1 MSGTTEIFVATH
13 DAAVRRAAELEA
25 SVDSRGDTD
34 GPMAQ
39 VGDAPSLRLN
49 GVTDL
54 EIEILGG
61 LAAKA
66 VGAAG
71 GEALDM
77 ADVSSDYLMVAPDAM
92 VQSLAEL
99 LTYTDDD
106 GASLI
111 PEVAA
116 RWAAEEDMPFSG
128 AIAEDNVRRIA
139 QLASQAEQAERQ
151 QLYVWS
157 TTAEA

>member
-1 MSGTTEIFVATH
+1 MSGTTEIFVSTH
-13 DAAVRRAAELEA
+13 DAAVKRAAELEA
-25 SVDSRGDTD
+25 SVESRGETD
-34 GPMAQ
+34 EPMAQ
-39 VGDAPSLRLN
+39 VDDAPSIRLN

-77 ADVSSDYLMVAPDAM
+77 ADVSSDYLMVVPDAM

-99 LTYTDDD
+99 LTYTDDG
-106 GASLI
+106 GASVI
-111 PEVAA
+111 PDVASL
-116 RWAAEEDMPFSG
+116 WAAQEDMPFSG
-128 AIAEDNVRRIA
+128 DIAEDNVRRIA
-139 QLASQAEQAERQ
+139 QLASQVEQAERQ

-157 TTAEA
+157 STAEA

>member
-13 DAAVRRAAELEA
+13 DVAVRRAAELEA
-25 SVDSRGDTD
+25 SVDSRGETD
-34 GPMAQ
+34 GPMAE
-39 VGDAPSLRLN
+39 VEDAPSLRLN

-61 LAAKA
+61 LAVKA

-111 PEVAA
+111 PEVAS

-139 QLASQAEQAERQ
+139 QLASLAEQAERQ

>member
-13 DAAVRRAAELEA
+13 DVAVRRATELEA
-25 SVDSRGDTD
+25 SVESRGETD
-34 GPMAQ
+34 GPMSP

-71 GEALDM
+71 GESLDM

-99 LTYTDDD
+99 LTHTDDA

-111 PEVAA
+111 PEVASL
-116 RWAAEEDMPFSG
+116 WAAEEDMPFSG
-128 AIAEDNVRRIA
+128 DIAEDHVRRIA
-139 QLASQAEQAERQ
+139 QLASQAETAERQ
-151 QLYVWS
+151 ELYVWS
-157 TTAEA
+157 NTAEA

>member
-25 SVDSRGDTD
+25 SVESRGTD
-34 GPMAQ
+34 GPMAA

-77 ADVSSDYLMVAPDAM
+77 ADVSSDYLMVAPDGM

-99 LTYTDDD
+99 LTHTDDA

-111 PEVAA
+111 PEVASL
-116 RWAAEEDMPFSG
+116 WAAEEDMPFSG
-128 AIAEDNVRRIA
+128 DIAEDHVR
-139 QLASQAEQAERQ
+139 
-151 QLYVWS
+151 
-157 TTAEA
+157 